1 MERTNKKTD
10 MTLQEIILALEKF
23 WADHGCVIQQPCDIE
38 VGAGTFNPATFLRC
52 LGPEPWRVA
61 YVEPVRRP
69 TDGRYAENPFRVG
82 AYYQYQVILK
92 PAPENVLPLYLES
105 LYSLGISPRKN
116 DIRFVEDDWES
127 PTLGA
132 SGLGWEVWWN
142 GAEVTQFTYF
152 QQMGSIDLDPIC
164 AEITYGLER
173 IALYLQDV
181 DDFFD
186 IRWNE
191 HVNYG
196 DVHRQSEVE
205 YSTYNFERAD
215 VDMLFELFST
225 YEKETHACLDAG
237 LVLPATDHVLK
248 CSHTFNM
255 LDARGVISV
264 TERVSYI
271 ERVRRL
277 AQRIARAY
285 VKQREEMEHPLLG
298 RFSTETAPAVV
309 GAVSNSAES
318 EKKQETTDLLFEIG
332 TEEIPASYVPPVFEQ
347 LRQLATESLTNH
359 RVPFGDI
366 ETLGTPRR
374 ITLSIKDIQT
384 FQESRETEVVGPPK
398 RIAYDENG
406 EPTKAAIGFAKT
418 QGVDL
423 TALRIVETERGE
435 YVAASKLETGV
446 PAREILTTL
455 LTEWIEALR
464 FPKTMR
470 WETESEEPRAF
481 ARFARPIR
489 WLVALLGDEVVDC
502 TYGAA
507 HAGRLTYGHRSL
519 HPEPVTL
526 TSADLSTYIEELR
539 AVGVIVC
546 PKERRETIEKQ
557 VRDVLEVEGCL
568 PKLDEELLDTVNY
581 LVENPQPIVGNFS
594 ESHLEIP
601 SEVLIT
607 AMKTHQRY
615 FPMWKSESVLAAK
628 FVTISNGTEGNID
641 GVRHGNERVLHA
653 RLNDAEFFYS
663 EDQKTSLADKVE
675 RLGSVVF
682 HAKLGSLLDKAE
694 RLKALVQF
702 IGTELQVPETTVRH
716 AERAA
721 WLCKADLTTHMVIEF
736 PSLQGITGKYYAQ
749 NSGESE
755 PVAAALAEHY
765 QPLGADTPLP
775 DTEVGA
781 LVAIVDKLDTIVGYF
796 GIDERPT
803 GSQDP
808 YSLRR
813 HALGTIRIL
822 QDRKLPLSLDAV
834 VEKTISLYTVELAED
849 TQRSVLNFIKERQ
862 RVILLQAHQYAP
874 DLADAVLAV
883 GAVDIIDILKRAS
896 TLAEFRLTPN
906 FEEVYNALNRVLRI
920 LPPDAPEAVDT
931 TLLCDDAEKQLYACI
946 TEADSFLAQ
955 LARQN
960 LQDKSQQS
968 IQERDYA
975 ELLTQLA
982 ALQPAIDTFF
992 DDVLVMAE
1000 EPALRANRLALL
1012 NQIGQNIYAV
1022 ADLTKLVIAGN

>member
-1 MERTNKKTD
+1 

-152 QQMGSIDLDPIC
+152 QQMGSIDLDPVC

-196 DVHRQSEVE
+196 DVHRQSEIE

-215 VDMLFELFST
+215 VDMLFESFST

-298 RFSTETAPAVV
+298 KWTAVGGICNPDSSEVREDETIT
-309 GAVSNSAES
+309 
-318 EKKQETTDLLFEIG
+318 QETTDLLFEIG
-332 TEEIPASYVPPVFEQ
+332 TEEIPASYVPPVLEQ
-347 LRQLATESLTNH
+347 LSKLATESLTNH
-359 RVPFGDI
+359 RIPIGDV

-374 ITLSIKDIQT
+374 ITLSIKDIKML
-384 FQESRETEVVGPPK
+384 QESQETEVVGPPK

-423 TALRIVETERGE
+423 SALRIVETERGE

-446 PAREILTTL
+446 PTREILTTL
-455 LTEWIEALR
+455 LTEWVEALR

-470 WETESEEPRAF
+470 WETESEEPSGSGLQPRI
-481 ARFARPIR
+481 RFARPIR
-489 WLVALLGDEVVDC
+489 WLVALLGDAVVNC
-502 TYGAA
+502 TYGAT
-507 HAGRLTYGHRSL
+507 HAGRVTYGHRAL
-519 HPEPVTL
+519 HPEPITL
-526 TSADLSTYIEELR
+526 TSAGLSPYIEKLR

-546 PKERRETIEKQ
+546 PKERRNTIEKQ
-557 VRDVLEVEGCL
+557 VRDVLDVEGCL
-568 PKLDEELLDTVNY
+568 PRLDEELLDTVNY
-581 LVENPQPIVGNFS
+581 LVENPQRIVGNFS
-594 ESHLEIP
+594 ETHLEIP

-615 FPMWKSESVLAAK
+615 FPMWKSDSGLTAK
-628 FVTISNGTEGNID
+628 FITISNGTDGNFD

-675 RLGSVVF
+675 RLGAVVF

-694 RLKALVQF
+694 RLKALVRF
-702 IGTELQVPETTVRH
+702 IGAELQVPETTAYQ

-721 WLCKADLTTHMVIEF
+721 WLSKADLTTHMVIEF

-755 PVAAALAEHY
+755 PVATAIAEHY

-775 DTEVGA
+775 ETDVGV
-781 LVAIVDKLDTIVGYF
+781 LVAIADKLDTIVGYF
-796 GIDERPT
+796 GIEERPT

-813 HALGTIRIL
+813 HVLGTIRIL
-822 QDRKLPLSLDAV
+822 QHQQLSISMDSV
-834 VEKTISLYTVELAED
+834 VEKAISLYAVELAAD
-849 TQRSVLNFIKERQ
+849 TKASVLSFIKERL
-862 RVILLQAHQYAP
+862 RSVLILPELAIQYLNLQTQHYTP
-874 DLADAVLAV
+874 DLIDAVLEV
-883 GAVDIIDILKRAS
+883 GDVDVIDILKRVRA
-896 TLAEFRLTPN
+896 LAEFRLTPN

-920 LPPDAPEAVDT
+920 LPPDAPETVDA
-931 TLLCDDAEKQLYACI
+931 TLLCDDAEKRLFDCI
-946 TEADSFLAQ
+946 TEAELGF
-955 LARQN
+955 
-960 LQDKSQQS
+960 QQS

-975 ELLTQLA
+975 KLLTQLA
-982 ALQPAIDTFF
+982 ALQPAIDAFF

-1012 NQIGQNIYAV
+1012 NQIGRNIYAV

>member
-1 MERTNKKTD
+1 

-23 WADHGCVIQQPCDIE
+23 WADHGCIIQQPCDIE

-152 QQMGSIDLDPIC
+152 QQMGSIDLDPVC

-285 VKQREEMEHPLLG
+285 VKQREEMEHPLIG
-298 RFSTETAPAVV
+298 RFNIETTSTAV
-309 GAVSNSAES
+309 GAVSNRTESAPTTVGAVS
-318 EKKQETTDLLFEIG
+318 NRTETADLLFEIG
-332 TEEIPASYVPPVFEQ
+332 TEEIPASYVPPVLEQ
-347 LRQLATESLTNH
+347 LRELATESLTNH
-359 RVPFGDI
+359 RIPFGDV

-374 ITLSIKDIQT
+374 ITLSIKDIKT
-384 FQESRETEVVGPPK
+384 LQESQETEVVGPPK

-435 YVAASKLETGV
+435 YVAASKLETGI

-470 WETESEEPRAF
+470 WETDSEEPHAF

-489 WLVALLGDEVVDC
+489 WLVALLGDEVVNC

-507 HAGRLTYGHRSL
+507 HAGRITYGHRSL

-526 TSADLSTYIEELR
+526 TSAELSAYIEKLR

-546 PKERRETIEKQ
+546 PKERRGTIEKQ
-557 VRDVLEVEGCL
+557 VRDVFEVEGCL
-568 PKLDEELLDTVNY
+568 PILDEELLDTVNY

-607 AMKTHQRY
+607 AMKKHQRY
-615 FPMWKSESVLAAK
+615 FPMWSSESVLAAK
-628 FVTISNGTEGNID
+628 FITISNGTDGNID

-694 RLKALVQF
+694 RLKALVRF
-702 IGTELQVPETTVRH
+702 IGTELQVPETTVDH

-721 WLCKADLTTHMVIEF
+721 WLSKADLTTYMVIEF

-749 NSGESE
+749 NSGEAE
-755 PVAAALAEHY
+755 PVATAVAEHY

-775 DTEVGA
+775 ETEVGA
-781 LVAIVDKLDTIVGYF
+781 LVAIADKLDTIVGYF
-796 GIDERPT
+796 GIEERPT

-834 VEKTISLYTVELAED
+834 VEKAISLYTVELADD
-849 TQRSVLNFIKERQ
+849 TRSSVLNFIKERQ
-862 RVILLQAHQYAP
+862 RVILLQTHQYAP

-883 GAVDIIDILKRAS
+883 GVVDIIDILKRAS
-896 TLAEFRLTPN
+896 ALAEFRLTPN

-920 LPPDAPEAVDT
+920 LPSDAPETVDA

-946 TEADSFLAQ
+946 TETELGF
-955 LARQN
+955 
-960 LQDKSQQS
+960 QQS

-975 ELLTQLA
+975 KLLTQLA

-1000 EPALRANRLALL
+1000 EPALRTNRLALL
-1012 NQIGQNIYAV
+1012 NQIGRNIYAV

>member
-1 MERTNKKTD
+1 

-23 WADHGCVIQQPCDIE
+23 WADHDCIIQQPCDIE

-52 LGPEPWRVA
+52 LGPEPWRTA

-105 LYSLGISPRKN
+105 LYHLGIPPRQN

-205 YSTYNFERAD
+205 YSTYNFEHAN
-215 VDMLFELFST
+215 VEMLFDLFST

-285 VKQREEMEHPLLG
+285 VEQREEMGHPLMG
-298 RFSTETAPAVV
+298 RFSTATDAATTIPAASDTPAQPLQETA
-309 GAVSNSAES
+309 
-318 EKKQETTDLLFEIG
+318 DFLFEIG
-332 TEEIPASYVPPVFEQ
+332 TEEIPAGYVPPVLTQ
-347 LRQLATESLTNH
+347 LRDIATKSLTD
-359 RVPFGDI
+359 RRIPFGEI
-366 ETLGTPRR
+366 ETFGTPRR
-374 ITLSIKDIQT
+374 IVLSIKDLKT
-384 FQESRETEVVGPPK
+384 LQESEETEVVGPPK

-406 EPTKAAIGFAKT
+406 EPTQAAIGFAKT
-418 QGVDL
+418 QGVEL

-435 YVAASKLETGV
+435 YVAASKLETGAPTQEV
-446 PAREILTTL
+446 LQTL
-455 LTEWIEALR
+455 LPEWIEALR

-470 WETESEEPRAF
+470 WETKSEEPDAF

-489 WLVALLGDEVVDC
+489 WLVTLLGDEIVDC
-502 TYGAA
+502 TYGDA
-507 HAGRLTYGHRSL
+507 HAGRITHGHRALYSD
-519 HPEPVTL
+519 PITL
-526 TSADLSTYIEELR
+526 TSADLDTYADALR
-539 AVGVIVC
+539 AAGVIVC
-546 PKERRETIEKQ
+546 PTERREAIEKQ
-557 VRDVLEVEGCL
+557 VRSILKAEGYL
-568 PKLDEELLDTVNY
+568 PKLDGELLDTVNY
-581 LVENPQPIVGNFS
+581 LVENPQPIIGNFS

-601 SEVLIT
+601 PEVLIT
-607 AMKTHQRY
+607 AMKKHQRY
-615 FPMWKSESVLAAK
+615 FPMWKNESELAAK
-628 FVTISNGTEGNID
+628 FITISNGTDGNFD
-641 GVRHGNERVLHA
+641 GVQHGNERVLRA
-653 RLNDAEFFYS
+653 RLNDAEFFYK

-675 RLGSVVF
+675 RLGAVVF

-694 RLKALVQF
+694 RLKALVNI
-702 IGTELQVPETTVRH
+702 IGIELQVPETTVAH

-721 WLCKADLTTHMVIEF
+721 WLCKADLTTQMVIEF
-736 PSLQGITGKYYAQ
+736 PSLQGITGRYYAQ
-749 NSGESE
+749 NSGEPE
-755 PVAAALAEHY
+755 PVATAIAEHY

-775 DTEVGA
+775 ETEIGA
-781 LVAIVDKLDTIVGYF
+781 ILAIADKLDTIVGYF
-796 GIDERPT
+796 GIEERPT

-822 QDRKLPLSLDAV
+822 QDRQLPLSLGAV
-834 VEKTISLYTVELAED
+834 VQKAISLYTVPLADD
-849 TQRSVLNFIKERQ
+849 TKTSVLNFIKDRL
-862 RVILLQAHQYAP
+862 RVILLQTQQYAP
-874 DLADAVLAV
+874 DLADAVLSV
-883 GAVDIIDILKRAS
+883 GDVNIIDILKRADA
-896 TLAEFRLTPN
+896 LAEFRLTSN
-906 FEEVYNALNRVLRI
+906 FEEIYNALNRVLRI
-920 LPPDAPEAVDT
+920 LPSSAPETVDT
-931 TLLCDDAEKQLYACI
+931 TLLQDNAEKHLFDRI
-946 TEADSFLAQ
+946 TEAE
-955 LARQN
+955 QN
-960 LQDKSQQS
+960 FRQS

-975 ELLTQLA
+975 KLLTQLA
-982 ALQPAIDTFF
+982 SLQPAIDTFF
-992 DDVLVMAE
+992 DEVLVMAE
-1000 EPALRANRLALL
+1000 EPALRTNRLALL
-1012 NQIGQNIYAV
+1012 NRIGQNIYAI
-1022 ADLTKLVIAGN
+1022 ADLTKLVIAGS

>member
-1 MERTNKKTD
+1 

-23 WADHGCVIQQPCDIE
+23 WADHGCIIQQPCDIE

-116 DIRFVEDDWES
+116 DMRFVEDDWES

-181 DDFFD
+181 DDFFE

-191 HVNYG
+191 HLNYG

-205 YSTYNFERAD
+205 YSTYNFEHAN

-255 LDARGVISV
+255 LDARGIISV

-285 VKQREEMEHPLLG
+285 VKQREEMEHPLIG
-298 RFSTETAPAVV
+298 KWAAVGGICNPDASETQGSENITQETA
-309 GAVSNSAES
+309 
-318 EKKQETTDLLFEIG
+318 DLLFEIG
-332 TEEIPASYVPPVFEQ
+332 TEEIPASYVPPVLEQ
-347 LRQLATESLTNH
+347 LRETTAKSLTNH
-359 RVPFGDI
+359 RIPFGDV

-374 ITLSIKDIQT
+374 ITLSIKDIKT
-384 FQESRETEVVGPPK
+384 LQESEETEVVGPPK

-406 EPTKAAIGFAKT
+406 EPTKAAVGFAKT
-418 QGVDL
+418 QGVEL

-435 YVAASKLETGV
+435 YVAVSKLETGV
-446 PAREILTTL
+446 PTREILKTL

-470 WETESEEPRAF
+470 WETESEGPRAF

-489 WLVALLGDEVVDC
+489 WLVALLGDKVVNC

-519 HPEPVTL
+519 HPEPITL
-526 TSADLSTYIEELR
+526 DSADLSTYVEKLR
-539 AVGVIVC
+539 AVGVLVC
-546 PKERRETIEKQ
+546 PKERRDTIEKQ
-557 VRDVLEVEGCL
+557 VRDVLAVEGSL

-607 AMKTHQRY
+607 AMKKHQRY

-628 FVTISNGTEGNID
+628 FVTISNGTDGNID
-641 GVRHGNERVLHA
+641 GVRHGNERVLRA

-675 RLGSVVF
+675 RLGAVVF

-702 IGTELQVPETTVRH
+702 ISTESQVPETTTRH

-736 PSLQGITGKYYAQ
+736 PSLQGITGRYYAQ
-749 NSGESE
+749 NSGEAE
-755 PVAAALAEHY
+755 PVATAIAEHY

-775 DTEVGA
+775 ETEVGA
-781 LVAIVDKLDTIVGYF
+781 LVAIADKLDTIVGYF
-796 GIDERPT
+796 GIEERPT

-813 HALGTIRIL
+813 HTLGTIRIL
-822 QDRKLPLSLDAV
+822 QDRKLPLFLDAI
-834 VEKTISLYTVELAED
+834 VEKAISLYTVELADD
-849 TQRSVLNFIKERQ
+849 TRTSVLNFIKERL
-862 RVILLQAHQYAP
+862 RVILLQTHQYAP

-896 TLAEFRLTPN
+896 ILAEFRLTPN

-920 LPPDAPEAVDT
+920 LPTDAPETVDA

-946 TEADSFLAQ
+946 TEAELGF
-955 LARQN
+955 
-960 LQDKSQQS
+960 QQS

-975 ELLTQLA
+975 KLLTQLA

-1000 EPALRANRLALL
+1000 EPALRTNRLALL
-1012 NQIGQNIYAV
+1012 NRIGQNIYAV
-1022 ADLTKLVIAGN
+1022 ADLTKLVIAGK

>member
-1 MERTNKKTD
+1 

-23 WADHGCVIQQPCDIE
+23 WADHGCIIQQPCDIE

-52 LGPEPWRVA
+52 LGPEPWQTA

-105 LYSLGISPRKN
+105 LYSLGISARKN

-196 DVHRQSEVE
+196 DVHRQSEIE
-205 YSTYNFERAD
+205 YSTYNFEHAN
-215 VDMLFELFST
+215 VEMLFDLFST
-225 YEKETHACLDAG
+225 YEKETYACLDAG

-285 VKQREEMEHPLLG
+285 VKQREEMEHPLTG
-298 RFSTETAPAVV
+298 RFSIAATPTTVDAVSNRAETAPTTVDAVSNRTETA
-309 GAVSNSAES
+309 
-318 EKKQETTDLLFEIG
+318 DLLFEIG
-332 TEEIPASYVPPVFEQ
+332 TEEIPASYVPPVLEQ
-347 LRQLATESLTNH
+347 LHKIAAESLTNH
-359 RVPFGDI
+359 RISFGEI

-374 ITLSIKDIQT
+374 LTLSIKDIKT
-384 FQESRETEVVGPPK
+384 LQESQETEVVGPPK

-418 QGVDL
+418 QGVEL
-423 TALRIVETERGE
+423 SALRIVNTERGE

-446 PAREILTTL
+446 STQEVLKTL
-455 LTEWIEALR
+455 LTEWIEELR

-470 WETESEEPRAF
+470 WETKSEEPRAF

-489 WLVALLGDEVVDC
+489 WLVALLGDEVINC

-507 HAGRLTYGHRSL
+507 DAGRLTYGHRSL
-519 HPEPVTL
+519 YPEPITL
-526 TSADLSTYIEELR
+526 GSADLKAYVENLR
-539 AVGVIVC
+539 NAGVIAC
-546 PKERRETIEKQ
+546 PNERRDTIEKQ
-557 VRDVLEVEGCL
+557 VRDILETEKCL
-568 PKLDEELLDTVNY
+568 PKVDDELLDTVNY

-601 SEVLIT
+601 PEVLIT
-607 AMKTHQRY
+607 AMKKHQRY
-615 FPMWKSESVLAAK
+615 FPMWKDESALASK
-628 FVTISNGTEGNID
+628 FITISNGTDGNTD

-663 EDQKTSLADKVE
+663 EDQKTNLADKVE
-675 RLGSVVF
+675 RLGAVVF
-682 HAKLGSLLDKAE
+682 HAKLGSLLDKSD
-694 RLKALVQF
+694 RLKALVKF
-702 IGTELQVPETTVRH
+702 ISTELKLAGTTIH
-716 AERAA
+716 HTERAA
-721 WLCKADLTTHMVIEF
+721 WLCKADLTTHMVTEF
-736 PSLQGITGKYYAQ
+736 PSLQGITGSYYAQ
-749 NSGESE
+749 NSGEPE
-755 PVAAALAEHY
+755 PVAAAIAEHY

-775 DTEVGA
+775 ETEVGA
-781 LVAIVDKLDTIVGYF
+781 LLAIADKLDTIVGYF
-796 GIDERPT
+796 GIEERPT

-834 VEKTISLYTVELAED
+834 VEKAISLYTVELADD
-849 TQRSVLNFIKERQ
+849 TKTSVLGFIKERL
-862 RVILLQAHQYAP
+862 RVILQQTQQYAP

-883 GAVDIIDILKRAS
+883 GDVDIIDILKRAS
-896 TLAEFRLTPN
+896 VLAEFRLTPN

-920 LPPDAPEAVDT
+920 LPPDAPETVDT
-931 TLLCDDAEKQLYACI
+931 ALLHDDAEKQLYACI
-946 TEADSFLAQ
+946 TEAEPHFQ
-955 LARQN
+955 E
-960 LQDKSQQS
+960 S

-975 ELLTQLA
+975 KLLTQLDT
-982 ALQPAIDTFF
+982 LQPAIDTFF
-992 DDVLVMAE
+992 DEVLVMAE
-1000 EPALRANRLALL
+1000 EPALRTNRLALL
-1012 NQIGQNIYAV
+1012 NRIGRNIYAV
-1022 ADLTKLVIAGN
+1022 ADLTKIVVSRQGE

>member
-1 MERTNKKTD
+1 
-10 MTLQEIILALEKF
+10 MTFQEIILALEKF
-23 WADHGCVIQQPCDIE
+23 WADHGCIIQQPCDIE
-38 VGAGTFNPATFLRC
+38 VGAGTFNSATFLRC

-105 LYSLGISPRKN
+105 LYHLGISPRKN
-116 DIRFVEDDWES
+116 DMRFVEDDWES

-181 DDFFD
+181 DDFFE

-191 HVNYG
+191 HLNYG

-205 YSTYNFERAD
+205 YSTYNFEHAN

-285 VKQREEMEHPLLG
+285 VKQREEMEHPLIG
-298 RFSTETAPAVV
+298 KWAAVGGICNPDASETAV
-309 GAVSNSAES
+309 GGICNPDSS
-318 EKKQETTDLLFEIG
+318 ETQETADLLFEIG
-332 TEEIPASYVPPVFEQ
+332 TEEIPASYVPPVLEQ
-347 LRQLATESLTNH
+347 LSETAAKSLTNH
-359 RVPFGDI
+359 RIPFGDV

-374 ITLSIKDIQT
+374 ITLSIKDIKT
-384 FQESRETEVVGPPK
+384 LQESEETEVVGPPK

-406 EPTKAAIGFAKT
+406 EPTKAAVGFAKT
-418 QGVDL
+418 QGVEL

-435 YVAASKLETGV
+435 YVAVSKLETGA
-446 PAREILTTL
+446 PTREILKTL
-455 LTEWIEALR
+455 LTEWIQTLR

-489 WLVALLGDEVVDC
+489 WLVALLGDEVVNC

-507 HAGRLTYGHRSL
+507 HAGRLTYGHRAL
-519 HPEPVTL
+519 HPEPITL
-526 TSADLSTYIEELR
+526 DSADLNTYVEKLR
-539 AVGVIVC
+539 AVGVLVC
-546 PKERRETIEKQ
+546 PKERRDTIEKQ
-557 VRDVLEVEGCL
+557 VRDVLAVEGSL

-581 LVENPQPIVGNFS
+581 LVENPQPIVGNFN

-607 AMKTHQRY
+607 AMKKHQRY

-628 FVTISNGTEGNID
+628 FVAISNGTDGNID

-675 RLGSVVF
+675 RLGAVVF

-702 IGTELQVPETTVRH
+702 ISTESQVPETTTRH

-736 PSLQGITGKYYAQ
+736 PSLQGITGRYYAQ
-749 NSGESE
+749 NGGEAE
-755 PVAAALAEHY
+755 PVATAIAEHY

-775 DTEVGA
+775 ETEVGA
-781 LVAIVDKLDTIVGYF
+781 LVAIADKLDTIVGYF
-796 GIDERPT
+796 GIEERPT

-813 HALGTIRIL
+813 HTLGTIRIL
-822 QDRKLPLSLDAV
+822 QDRKLPLSLDAI
-834 VEKTISLYTVELAED
+834 VEKAISLYTVELADD
-849 TQRSVLNFIKERQ
+849 TRTSVLNFIKERL
-862 RVILLQAHQYAP
+862 RVILLQTHQYAP

-896 TLAEFRLTPN
+896 ILAKFRLTPN

-920 LPPDAPEAVDT
+920 LPTDAPETVDA

-946 TEADSFLAQ
+946 TEAELGF
-955 LARQN
+955 
-960 LQDKSQQS
+960 QQS
-968 IQERDYA
+968 IQECDYA
-975 ELLTQLA
+975 KLLTQLA

-1000 EPALRANRLALL
+1000 EPALRTNRLALL
-1012 NQIGQNIYAV
+1012 NRIGQNIYAV
-1022 ADLTKLVIAGN
+1022 ADLTKLVIAGK

>member
-1 MERTNKKTD
+1 

-105 LYSLGISPRKN
+105 LYHLGISPRKN

-215 VDMLFELFST
+215 VDMLFESFST
-225 YEKETHACLDAG
+225 YERETHACLDAG

-285 VKQREEMEHPLLG
+285 VKQREEMKHPLLG
-298 RFSTETAPAVV
+298 KWTAVGGICNPDASEMQAV
-309 GAVSNSAES
+309 GAVSNRTES
-318 EKKQETTDLLFEIG
+318 DKEQETADLLFEIG
-332 TEEIPASYVPPVFEQ
+332 TEEIPASYVPPVLEQ
-347 LRQLATESLTNH
+347 LSKLATESLTNH
-359 RVPFGDI
+359 RIPFGEV

-374 ITLSIKDIQT
+374 ITLSIKDIKT
-384 FQESRETEVVGPPK
+384 LQESQETEVVGPPK

-406 EPTKAAIGFAKT
+406 EPTKAAVGFAKT

-423 TALRIVETERGE
+423 SALRIVETERGE

-455 LTEWIEALR
+455 LTEWIEVLR

-470 WETESEEPRAF
+470 WETGSEEPRAF

-489 WLVALLGDEVVDC
+489 WLVALLGDEVVNC
-502 TYGAA
+502 TYGAT

-519 HPEPVTL
+519 HPEPITL
-526 TSADLSTYIEELR
+526 TSADLSTYIEKLR
-539 AVGVIVC
+539 AVSVVVC
-546 PKERRETIEKQ
+546 PKERRNTIEKQ
-557 VRDVLEVEGCL
+557 VREVLEVEGCL
-568 PKLDEELLDTVNY
+568 PRLDEELLDIVNY

-615 FPMWKSESVLAAK
+615 FPMWQSESGLTAK
-628 FVTISNGTEGNID
+628 FITISNGTDGNID

-675 RLGSVVF
+675 RLGAVVF

-702 IGTELQVPETTVRH
+702 IGAELQVPETTICQ

-755 PVAAALAEHY
+755 PVAAAIAEHY

-775 DTEVGA
+775 ETEIGA
-781 LVAIVDKLDTIVGYF
+781 LVAIADKLDTIVGYF
-796 GIDERPT
+796 GIEERPT

-813 HALGTIRIL
+813 HVLGTIRIL
-822 QDRKLPLSLDAV
+822 QDRKLLLSLDAL
-834 VEKTISLYTVELAED
+834 VEKAISLYTVDLADD
-849 TQRSVLNFIKERQ
+849 TQASVLSFIKERL
-862 RVILLQAHQYAP
+862 RSVLILPELAIQYLNLQTQHYTP
-874 DLADAVLAV
+874 DLIDAVLEV
-883 GAVDIIDILKRAS
+883 GDVDVVDILKRVRA
-896 TLAEFRLTPN
+896 LAEFRLTPN
-906 FEEVYNALNRVLRI
+906 FEEIYNALNRVLRI
-920 LPPDAPEAVDT
+920 LPPDAPETVEA
-931 TLLCDDAEKQLYACI
+931 TLLCDDAEKQLYASI
-946 TEADSFLAQ
+946 TEAELGF
-955 LARQN
+955 R
-960 LQDKSQQS
+960 QS
-968 IQERDYA
+968 IQERDYTK
-975 ELLTQLA
+975 LLTQLA

-1000 EPALRANRLALL
+1000 EPALRTNRLALL

>member
-1 MERTNKKTD
+1 
-10 MTLQEIILALEKF
+10 MTFQEIILALEKF
-23 WADHGCVIQQPCDIE
+23 WADHGCIIQQPCDIE
-38 VGAGTFNPATFLRC
+38 VGAGTFNSATFLRC

-69 TDGRYAENPFRVG
+69 ADGRYAENPFRVG

-181 DDFFD
+181 DDFFE

-191 HVNYG
+191 HLNYG

-205 YSTYNFERAD
+205 YSTYNFEHAN

-285 VKQREEMEHPLLG
+285 VKQREEMEHPLIG
-298 RFSTETAPAVV
+298 KWVAVGGICNPDASETQGSENITQETA
-309 GAVSNSAES
+309 
-318 EKKQETTDLLFEIG
+318 DLLFEIG
-332 TEEIPASYVPPVFEQ
+332 TEEIPASYVPPVLEQ
-347 LRQLATESLTNH
+347 LRETAAKSLTNH
-359 RVPFGDI
+359 RIPFGDV

-374 ITLSIKDIQT
+374 ITLSIKDIKT
-384 FQESRETEVVGPPK
+384 LQESEETEVVGPPK

-406 EPTKAAIGFAKT
+406 EPTKAAVGFAKT
-418 QGVDL
+418 QGVEL

-435 YVAASKLETGV
+435 YVAVSKLETGV
-446 PAREILTTL
+446 PTREILKTL
-455 LTEWIEALR
+455 LTEWTEALR

-489 WLVALLGDEVVDC
+489 WLVALLGDEVVNC

-519 HPEPVTL
+519 HPEPITL
-526 TSADLSTYIEELR
+526 DSADLNTYVEKLR
-539 AVGVIVC
+539 AVGVLVC
-546 PKERRETIEKQ
+546 PKERRDTIEKQ
-557 VRDVLEVEGCL
+557 VRDVLAVEGSL

-581 LVENPQPIVGNFS
+581 LVENPQPIVGNFN

-607 AMKTHQRY
+607 AMKKHQRY

-628 FVTISNGTEGNID
+628 FVTISNGTDGNID

-675 RLGSVVF
+675 RLGAVVF

-702 IGTELQVPETTVRH
+702 ITTESQVPETTTRH

-736 PSLQGITGKYYAQ
+736 PSLQGITGRYYAQ
-749 NSGESE
+749 NGGEAE
-755 PVAAALAEHY
+755 PVATAIAEHY

-775 DTEVGA
+775 ETEVGA
-781 LVAIVDKLDTIVGYF
+781 LVAIADKLDTIVGYF
-796 GIDERPT
+796 GIEERPT

-813 HALGTIRIL
+813 HTLGTIRIL
-822 QDRKLPLSLDAV
+822 QDRKLPLSLDAI
-834 VEKTISLYTVELAED
+834 VEKAISLYTVELADD
-849 TQRSVLNFIKERQ
+849 TRTSVLNFIKERL
-862 RVILLQAHQYAP
+862 RVILLQTHQYAP

-920 LPPDAPEAVDT
+920 LPTDAPETVDA

-946 TEADSFLAQ
+946 TEAELGF
-955 LARQN
+955 
-960 LQDKSQQS
+960 QQS

-975 ELLTQLA
+975 KLLTQLA

-1000 EPALRANRLALL
+1000 EPALRTNRLALL
-1012 NQIGQNIYAV
+1012 NRIGQNIYAV

>member
-1 MERTNKKTD
+1 
-10 MTLQEIILALEKF
+10 MTFQEIILALEKF
-23 WADHGCVIQQPCDIE
+23 WADHGCIIQQPCDIE
-38 VGAGTFNPATFLRC
+38 VGAGTFNSATFLRC

-116 DIRFVEDDWES
+116 DMRFVEDDWES

-181 DDFFD
+181 DDFFE

-191 HVNYG
+191 HLNYG

-205 YSTYNFERAD
+205 YSTYNFEHAN

-285 VKQREEMEHPLLG
+285 VKQREEMEHPLIG
-298 RFSTETAPAVV
+298 KWAAVGGICNPDASETQGSENITQETA
-309 GAVSNSAES
+309 
-318 EKKQETTDLLFEIG
+318 DLLFEIG
-332 TEEIPASYVPPVFEQ
+332 TEEIPASYVPPVLEQ
-347 LRQLATESLTNH
+347 LRETAAKSLTNH
-359 RVPFGDI
+359 RIPFGDV

-374 ITLSIKDIQT
+374 ITLSIKDIKT
-384 FQESRETEVVGPPK
+384 LQESEETEVVGPPK

-406 EPTKAAIGFAKT
+406 EPTKAAVGFAKT
-418 QGVDL
+418 QGVEL

-435 YVAASKLETGV
+435 YVAVSKLETGV
-446 PAREILTTL
+446 PTREILKTL
-455 LTEWIEALR
+455 LTEWTEALR

-489 WLVALLGDEVVDC
+489 WLVALLGDEVVNC

-519 HPEPVTL
+519 HPEPITL
-526 TSADLSTYIEELR
+526 DSADLNTYVEKLR
-539 AVGVIVC
+539 AVGVLVC
-546 PKERRETIEKQ
+546 PKERRDTIEKQ
-557 VRDVLEVEGCL
+557 VRDVLAVEGSL

-581 LVENPQPIVGNFS
+581 LVENPQPIVGNFN

-607 AMKTHQRY
+607 AMKKHQRY

-628 FVTISNGTEGNID
+628 FVTISNGTDGNID

-675 RLGSVVF
+675 RLGAVVF

-702 IGTELQVPETTVRH
+702 ISTESQVPETTTRH

-721 WLCKADLTTHMVIEF
+721 WLCKADLTTHIVIEF
-736 PSLQGITGKYYAQ
+736 PSLQGITGRYYAQ
-749 NSGESE
+749 NSGEAE
-755 PVAAALAEHY
+755 PVATAIAEHY

-775 DTEVGA
+775 ETEVGA
-781 LVAIVDKLDTIVGYF
+781 LVAIADKLDTIVGYF
-796 GIDERPT
+796 GIEERPT

-813 HALGTIRIL
+813 HTLGTIRIL
-822 QDRKLPLSLDAV
+822 QDRKLPLSLDAI
-834 VEKTISLYTVELAED
+834 VEKAISLYTVELADD
-849 TQRSVLNFIKERQ
+849 TRTSVLNFIKERL
-862 RVILLQAHQYAP
+862 RVILLQTHQYAP

-920 LPPDAPEAVDT
+920 LPTDAPETVDA

-946 TEADSFLAQ
+946 TEAELGF
-955 LARQN
+955 
-960 LQDKSQQS
+960 QQS

-975 ELLTQLA
+975 KLLTQLA

-1000 EPALRANRLALL
+1000 EPALRTNRLALL
-1012 NQIGQNIYAV
+1012 NRIGQNIYAV

>member
-1 MERTNKKTD
+1 MNQSKWSVLRKTD

-23 WADHGCVIQQPCDIE
+23 WADHGCIIQQPCDIE

-116 DIRFVEDDWES
+116 DMRFVEDDWES

-181 DDFFD
+181 DDFFE

-191 HVNYG
+191 HLNYG

-205 YSTYNFERAD
+205 YSTYNFEHAN

-285 VKQREEMEHPLLG
+285 VKQREEMEHPLIG
-298 RFSTETAPAVV
+298 KWAAVGGICNPDASETAV
-309 GAVSNSAES
+309 GGICNPDSS
-318 EKKQETTDLLFEIG
+318 ETQETADLLFEIG
-332 TEEIPASYVPPVFEQ
+332 TEEIPASYVPPVLEQ
-347 LRQLATESLTNH
+347 LRETTAKSLTNH
-359 RVPFGDI
+359 RIPFGDI

-374 ITLSIKDIQT
+374 ITLSIKDIKT
-384 FQESRETEVVGPPK
+384 LQESEDTEVVGPPK

-406 EPTKAAIGFAKT
+406 EPTKAAVGFAKT
-418 QGVDL
+418 QGVEL

-435 YVAASKLETGV
+435 YVAVSKLETGA
-446 PAREILTTL
+446 PTREILKTL
-455 LTEWIEALR
+455 LTEWIQTLR

-489 WLVALLGDEVVDC
+489 WLVALLGDEVVNC

-507 HAGRLTYGHRSL
+507 HAGRLTYGHRAL
-519 HPEPVTL
+519 HPEPITL
-526 TSADLSTYIEELR
+526 DSADLNTYVEKLR
-539 AVGVIVC
+539 AVGVLVC
-546 PKERRETIEKQ
+546 PKERRDTIEKQ
-557 VRDVLEVEGCL
+557 VRDVLAVEGSL

-581 LVENPQPIVGNFS
+581 LVENPQPIVGNFN

-607 AMKTHQRY
+607 AMKKHQRY

-628 FVTISNGTEGNID
+628 FVAISNGTDGNID

-675 RLGSVVF
+675 RLGAVVF

-702 IGTELQVPETTVRH
+702 ISTESQVPETTTRH

-736 PSLQGITGKYYAQ
+736 PSLQGITGRYYAQ
-749 NSGESE
+749 NSGEVE
-755 PVAAALAEHY
+755 PVATAIAEHY

-775 DTEVGA
+775 ETEVGA
-781 LVAIVDKLDTIVGYF
+781 LVAIADKLDTIVGYF
-796 GIDERPT
+796 GIEERPT

-813 HALGTIRIL
+813 HTLGTIRIL
-822 QDRKLPLSLDAV
+822 QDRKLPLSLDAI
-834 VEKTISLYTVELAED
+834 VEKAISLYTVELADD
-849 TQRSVLNFIKERQ
+849 TRTSVLNFIKERL
-862 RVILLQAHQYAP
+862 RVILLQTHQYAP

-896 TLAEFRLTPN
+896 ILAKFRLTPN

-920 LPPDAPEAVDT
+920 LPTDAPETVDA

-946 TEADSFLAQ
+946 TEAELGF
-955 LARQN
+955 
-960 LQDKSQQS
+960 QQS
-968 IQERDYA
+968 IQECDYA
-975 ELLTQLA
+975 KLLTQLA

-1000 EPALRANRLALL
+1000 EPALRTNRLALL
-1012 NQIGQNIYAV
+1012 NRIGQNIYAV
-1022 ADLTKLVIAGN
+1022 ADLTKLVIAGK

>member
-1 MERTNKKTD
+1 

-38 VGAGTFNPATFLRC
+38 VGAGTFNSATFLRC
-52 LGPEPWRVA
+52 LGPEPWQVA

-105 LYSLGISPRKN
+105 LYSLGISARKN

-205 YSTYNFERAD
+205 YSRYNFEQAN
-215 VDMLFELFST
+215 VEMLFELFSI

-285 VKQREEMEHPLLG
+285 VKQREEMEHPLIG
-298 RFSTETAPAVV
+298 RFDTGTTPSSV
-309 GAVSNSAES
+309 GAVSNRTES
-318 EKKQETTDLLFEIG
+318 DPTPVGAVSNRTETADFLFEIG
-332 TEEIPASYVPPVFEQ
+332 TEEIPASYVPPALAQ
-347 LRQLATESLTNH
+347 LREIATESLTNH
-359 RVPFGDI
+359 RIPFGEI
-366 ETLGTPRR
+366 ATFGTPRR
-374 ITLSIKDIQT
+374 ITLSVKDLKT
-384 FQESRETEVVGPPK
+384 LQESEETEVVGPPK
-398 RIAYDENG
+398 RIAFDENG

-418 QGVDL
+418 QGVEL
-423 TALRIVETERGE
+423 SALRIVETERGE
-435 YVAASKLETGV
+435 YVAASKLEKGV
-446 PAREILTTL
+446 AVQEVLQVL
-455 LTEWIEALR
+455 LPEWIEALR

-470 WETESEEPRAF
+470 WETSSEVPRAF

-489 WLVALLGDEVVDC
+489 WLVALLGDEVIDC

-507 HAGRLTYGHRSL
+507 HAGRVTYGHRSL
-519 HPEPVTL
+519 HPDPITL
-526 TSADLSTYIEELR
+526 ASANLGTYVEALR
-539 AVGVIVC
+539 TVDVIVC
-546 PKERRETIEKQ
+546 PNERREAIKKQ
-557 VRDVLEVEGCL
+557 VTSILKAEDYL
-568 PKLDEELLDTVNY
+568 PKLDDELLDTVNY

-594 ESHLEIP
+594 ESHLELP
-601 SEVLIT
+601 PEVLIT
-607 AMKTHQRY
+607 AMKKHQRY
-615 FPMWKSESVLAAK
+615 FPMWKNASELAAK
-628 FVTISNGTEGNID
+628 FITISNGTDGNFD
-641 GVRHGNERVLHA
+641 GVQHGNERVLRA
-653 RLNDAEFFYS
+653 RLNDAEFFYK

-675 RLGSVVF
+675 RLGAVVF

-694 RLKALVQF
+694 RLKVLVKF
-702 IGTELQVPETTVRH
+702 ITKEIGRTTPSYTETNLAH

-721 WLCKADLTTHMVIEF
+721 WLCKADLTTQMVIEF
-736 PSLQGITGKYYAQ
+736 PTLQGITGKYYAQ
-749 NSGESE
+749 NSGEPE
-755 PVAAALAEHY
+755 PVATAIAEHY
-765 QPLGADTPLP
+765 QPLGAETPLP
-775 DTEVGA
+775 ETEVGA
-781 LVAIVDKLDTIVGYF
+781 LLAIADKLDTIVGYF
-796 GIDERPT
+796 GIEERPT

-822 QDRKLPLSLDAV
+822 QDRQLPLSLDAV
-834 VEKTISLYTVELAED
+834 VEKAISLYTVGLADD
-849 TQRSVLNFIKERQ
+849 TKTSTLNFIKERL
-862 RVILLQAHQYAP
+862 RVILLQTQNYAP

-883 GAVDIIDILKRAS
+883 GDVSVIDVLKRAS
-896 TLAEFRLTPN
+896 ALAEFRLTSN

-920 LPPDAPEAVDT
+920 LPPSAPATVDA
-931 TLLCDDAEKQLYACI
+931 TLLQDNAEKQLFDCI
-946 TEADSFLAQ
+946 TAAEPDF
-955 LARQN
+955 
-960 LQDKSQQS
+960 KQS
-968 IQERDYA
+968 IRERDYA
-975 ELLTQLA
+975 KLLTQLA
-982 ALQPAIDTFF
+982 TLRPAIDSFF
-992 DDVLVMAE
+992 DEVLVMAE
-1000 EPALRANRLALL
+1000 EPELRTNRLALL
-1012 NQIGQNIYAV
+1012 NKIGQNIYAI